1 MLRTL
6 LKLAKVMAVETSLEV
21 QELVDPVLLLVE
33 PVVLLVVLGLVIN
46 LQVETSDKLQEVTNI
61 LLNAHAYSA
70 TSQD

>member
-6 LKLAKVMAVETSLEV
+6 LKLAKVMAVETVMPLEV
-21 QELVDPVLLLVE
+21 QDLVMLLVDPV
-33 PVVLLVVLGLVIN
+33 VLLGHAIKLPT
-46 LQVETSDKLQEVTNI
+46 VEESLDKVQVTNI